1 MQKYRICLLLL
12 LTALASCRPDPDI
25 RYEMADAILSRSG
38 TSFTARVDINVLEKK
53 FSSPMGIQVHGF
65 GAFVVYWDG
74 VRIGQ
79 NGVPANAGQP
89 EVPGTETSYYQIPY
103 KQAGLGKHVVIVSGT
118 QSYLLET
125 TERNVMA
132 KPDSY
137 LKLLRQPLIELSL
150 VNLMAGAFLIAA
162 IYYMFLYANSKYKQ
176 RTTLL
181 FAVICF
187 LFFALLVMEYLKFYI
202 NIPYTQFYTRLII
215 VGWLTFANALL
226 IPLYF
231 TIHFNL
237 PHKVL
242 FMAALLAA
250 LLCIYVLN
258 YEHYDLTA
266 HLYSLILW
274 IASVLI
280 LLYVLIKK
288 QPGSLLVLTGFIVSM
303 VINRYMFYDF
313 GLYVSFTI
321 ILLCILYLQTLGA
334 KQLEVAHQAS
344 LLLSSR
350 LQLELIK
357 KNIQPHFLR
366 NTLTSL
372 IDWVEESPAQ
382 GVQFIQALSHEFD
395 LMNEIAEH
403 ALIPIRQEIDLC
415 KHHLQVMQF
424 RKEITYLWTDSGIQD
439 DELIPPAIIHTLLEN
454 GITHSI
460 PSDENKIE
468 FVLAFS
474 RSGTSKQYAFEAFAE
489 NRLKSERRGGNGFR
503 YIEARLK
510 ESYGDGWSFSSEP
523 FTGGWRSIIRIN
535 L

>member
-1 MQKYRICLLLL
+1 MQKCRFILFLLLVAI
-12 LTALASCRPDPDI
+12 TSCRPDPDI
-25 RYEMADAILSRSG
+25 RYDMADAVLSRPGG
-38 TSFTARVDINVLEKK
+38 TFTARVDIDVLEKK

-74 VRIGQ
+74 VKVGQ
-79 NGVPANAGQP
+79 NGVPAAAGKP
-89 EVPGTETSYYQIPY
+89 EVPGTETSYYQIPD
-103 KQAGLGKHVVIVSGT
+103 KLAGLGKHVVTISGT
-118 QSYLLET
+118 QSYLQET
-125 TERNVMA
+125 TERAIVA

-162 IYYMFLYANSKYKQ
+162 IYYLFLYANSKYKQ

-187 LFFALLVMEYLKFYI
+187 LFFALLVMEYLKFYVD
-202 NIPYTQFYTRLII
+202 IPYTQFYTRLTI

-226 IPLYF
+226 IPFYF

-237 PHKVL
+237 PYKLL

-250 LLCIYVLN
+250 LLGIYVIN
-258 YEHYDLTA
+258 YGHYDLTA
-266 HLYSLILW
+266 HLYSLTLW

-288 QPGSLLVLTGFIVSM
+288 QPGSLLVLMGFVVSM
-303 VINRYMFYDF
+303 VINQYMFYDF

-415 KHHLQVMQF
+415 RHHLQVMQF
-424 RKEITYLWTDSGIQD
+424 RKEITYIWTDSGIED
-439 DELIPPAIIHTLLEN
+439 GELIPPAIIHTLLEN

-460 PSDENKIE
+460 PSDENTIK
-468 FVLAFS
+468 FTMSFS
-474 RSGTSKQYAFEAFAE
+474 RSATAKQYALEVFAE
-489 NRLKSERRGGNGFR
+489 NRVKSERRGGNGFR

-523 FTGGWRSIIRIN
+523 FAGGWRSIIRIN

>member
-1 MQKYRICLLLL
+1 
-12 LTALASCRPDPDI
+12 
-25 RYEMADAILSRSG
+25 MADAVLSRPG
-38 TSFTARVDINVLEKK
+38 ATFTARINIDVLEKK

-79 NGVPANAGQP
+79 NGIPASAGQP
-89 EVPGTETSYYQIPY
+89 EVPGTETSYYQIPD
-103 KQAGLGKHVVIVSGT
+103 KLAGLGKHVVIVNGT
-118 QSYLLET
+118 QSHLPEAKRSIL
-125 TERNVMA
+125 A
-132 KPDSY
+132 KPDNY

-150 VNLMAGAFLIAA
+150 VNLKAGAFLIAA
-162 IYYMFLYANSKYKQ
+162 IYYLFLYANSKHKQ

-187 LFFALLVMEYLKFYI
+187 LFFALLVMEYLKYYI
-202 NIPYTQFYTRLII
+202 DIPYTQFYTRLSI
-215 VGWLTFANALL
+215 VGWLTFAIALL

-237 PHKVL
+237 PYKL
-242 FMAALLAA
+242 LYMAALLVA
-250 LLCIYVLN
+250 LLCIYTLN
-258 YEHYDLTA
+258 YGSYDLTA
-266 HLYSLILW
+266 HLYSLTLW

-288 QPGSLLVLTGFIVSM
+288 QPGSLLVLAGFIVSM
-303 VINRYMFYDF
+303 VINQYMFYDF
-313 GLYVSFTI
+313 GLYVSFTL

-334 KQLEVAHQAS
+334 KQLEEAHHAS

-395 LMNEIAEH
+395 VMNEIAER

-415 KHHLQVMQF
+415 RHHLKVMQF

-460 PSDENKIE
+460 PSGENEIK
-468 FVLAFS
+468 FLLTFS
-474 RSGTSKQYAFEAFAE
+474 RSGTAKQYTFEVFAE

-510 ESYGDGWSFSSEP
+510 ESYGDGWNFSSEL
-523 FTGGWRSIIRIN
+523 FTGGWRSIIRMD